1 MRATART
8 GPDTLGRIRTRG
20 KGMQKSKRLALN
32 EGPKTRI
39 SLKLGSVSLNMGL

>member
-20 KGMQKSKRLALN
+20 ERMVISDCAVVLAICILDAKI
-32 EGPKTRI
+32 G
-39 SLKLGSVSLNMGL
+39 LKN